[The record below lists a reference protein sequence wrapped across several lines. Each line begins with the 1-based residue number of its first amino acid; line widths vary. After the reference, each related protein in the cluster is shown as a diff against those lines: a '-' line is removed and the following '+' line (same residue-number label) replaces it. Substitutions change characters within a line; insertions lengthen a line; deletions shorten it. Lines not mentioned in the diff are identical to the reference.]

1 MKAIDIYNITGLN
14 FPYTIYACDVYGNNC
29 ILIATITTSVPPSN
43 VILLPFQFNS
53 APAIGI
59 KVITSDGCE
68 KFHIF
73 NCSVPK
79 PKQFQDY
86 EDFEFMDAILYNFQ
100 N

>member
-1 MKAIDIYNITGLN
+1 MKAINISNITGLN

-29 ILIATITTSVPPSN
+29 ILIATISTSVPPINSI
-43 VILLPFQFNS
+43 VLPIQFNS

-59 KVITSDGCE
+59 KVVTSDNCE
-68 KFHIF
+68 RFHIF
-73 NCSVPK
+73 DCSFPK

-86 EDFEFMDAILYNFQ
+86 ENFEFMDAILYDFQ